1 VVTTNDGAVNA
12 PGWPAVLRDGD
23 ITLRPL
29 RMRDA
34 SAWIESRRRNI
45 EWLQPWEAT
54 PPHGASTFGA
64 SSAVFTA
71 MTRRLRSDARHG
83 KALPF
88 VIVVGRDFA
97 GQINVA
103 GIARGSMDSAHI
115 GYWVDQRFAGRG
127 VMPTSVAL
135 VVDHCF
141 RMAGLHRIEVNIRPE
156 NVASRRVVEKLGFR
170 AEGLRERFLHISGD
184 WRDHLTYALVR
195 EDVPRGLLNRWHETQ
210 HGTDPAVRPH
220 RDTPT

>member
-1 VVTTNDGAVNA
+1 
-12 PGWPAVLRDGD
+12 LRDGD
-23 ITLRPL
+23 VMLRPL

-34 SAWIESRRRNI
+34 SAWIESRRRNV

-54 PPHGASTFGA
+54 PPGGPATFGA

-71 MTRRLRSDARHG
+71 MTRRLRTDARRG
-83 KALPF
+83 IALPF
-88 VIVVGRDFA
+88 VIVVDGKFA

-103 GIARGSMDSAHI
+103 GVVHGSMDSAHI
-115 GYWVDQRFAGRG
+115 GYWVDQRVAGRG

-135 VVDHCF
+135 TVDHCF
-141 RMAGLHRIEVNIRPE
+141 RAVGLHRIEVNIRPE

-170 AEGLRERFLHISGD
+170 EEGVRERFLHISGD
-184 WRDHLTYALVR
+184 WRDHLTYALVK
-195 EDVPRGLLNRWHETQ
+195 EDVPRGLLHRWHELQ
-210 HGTDPAVRPH
+210 ERTDPALRPH

>member
-1 VVTTNDGAVNA
+1 MNA
-12 PGWPAVLRDGD
+12 PGWPAVLRDGE
-23 ITLRPL
+23 IMLRPL

-34 SAWIESRRRNI
+34 PAWIESRQRNI
-45 EWLQPWEAT
+45 EWLRPWEAT
-54 PPHGASTFGA
+54 PPGGPTTFGA
-64 SSAVFTA
+64 SAPVFTA

-88 VIVVGRDFA
+88 AIVVDGDFA

-103 GIARGSMDSAHI
+103 GIVHGSMDSAHI

-141 RMAGLHRIEVNIRPE
+141 TAAGLHRIEVNIRPE

-170 AEGLRERFLHISGD
+170 DEGVRERFLHISGA
-184 WRDHLTYALVR
+184 WRDHLTFALVA
-195 EDVPRGLLNRWHETQ
+195 EDVPQGLLNRWHDSQ
-210 HGTDPAVRPH
+210 RRTDQTLRPH